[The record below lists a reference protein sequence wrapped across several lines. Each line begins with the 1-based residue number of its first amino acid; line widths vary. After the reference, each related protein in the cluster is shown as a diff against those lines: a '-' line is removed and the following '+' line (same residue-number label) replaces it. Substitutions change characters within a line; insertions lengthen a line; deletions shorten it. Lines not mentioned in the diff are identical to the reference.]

1 MISRAF
7 VMPAD
12 DNVERGAPSIDE
24 GREFG
29 VAAGHE
35 GDRVSCSTDRS

>member
-1 MISRAF
+1 
-7 VMPAD
+7 MPAD

-29 VAAGHE
+29 VAVAAGHG
-35 GDRVSCSTDRS
+35 GDRESCSTDRS

>member
-1 MISRAF
+1 MMSRAF

-12 DNVERGAPSIDE
+12 NNMERGAPSIYE

-35 GDRVSCSTDRS
+35 GDRKSCSTDRS